1 MKVLVIKMSSMG
13 DVVHALPAVHAV
25 ASAGHEVHWVV
36 EEAFAPIVEAHPSVA
51 RVISIGWRRWRRSL
65 VASRSEMAEF
75 YRALRAQCYDYVVDA
90 QGLYKSA
97 VVARLA
103 RGAQTVG
110 MDSGSAREP
119 GSARL
124 LGSGVRVPKGR
135 HAIDRLLELFAHIV
149 PFDRERA
156 LSFGWPSL
164 RDDETSMQNCLL
176 LHGTTWQSKLW
187 PESHWFEMARRLSE
201 QGLQPLLL
209 WGNDEERTRAER
221 IAANA
226 PAKVL
231 ARQPLEGLLQQM
243 QTTALTVGVDS
254 GLMHL
259 GGVAGRAHGCALW
272 QYGSTAYRV
281 SRPVS
286 RESGG
291 RVFLRTLFEAA
302 MPARTYP
309 QRCLSALLR
318 YPHSGSR
325 ARIRKSITGR
335 CRSRSAYLST
345 FPYGGIQRDLMKI
358 ARVALARGHE
368 VRIYAIFWDA
378 EIPDSIDVVKVPVSA
393 LTHHQ
398 LYELY
403 AEWVHDHLRENPM
416 DIVVGMNKMPG
427 LDVYYAG
434 DSCYEE
440 KARTQRGNLVP
451 NAAAIPALCAVR
463 TRGVRSAGV
472 DSDFDHF
479 GSSDTLL
486 PQALRN
492 VGAAF
497 SPVAAGYRS

>member
-75 YRALRAQCYDYVVDA
+75 YRALRAQRYDYVVDA

-97 VVARLA
+97 AVARLA
-103 RGAQTVG
+103 RGAHTVG

-164 RDDETSMQNCLL
+164 RDDEASMQNCLL

-259 GGVAGRAHGCALW
+259 AASLGVPTVAL
-272 QYGSTAYRV
+272 YGSTD
-281 SRPVS
+281 
-286 RESGG
+286 
-291 RVFLRTLFEAA
+291 
-302 MPARTYP
+302 P
-309 QRCLSALLR
+309 QRTGCRGPSVENLAVEYSCAPCLRPQCRHERTHNAVYPPCYGTLTPDRVLESVNRLL
-318 YPHSGSR
+318 
-325 ARIRKSITGR
+325 AD
-335 CRSRSAYLST
+335 A
-345 FPYGGIQRDLMKI
+345 D
-358 ARVALARGHE
+358 RVLH
-368 VRIYAIFWDA
+368 I
-378 EIPDSIDVVKVPVSA
+378 
-393 LTHHQ
+393 
-398 LYELY
+398 
-403 AEWVHDHLRENPM
+403 
-416 DIVVGMNKMPG
+416 
-427 LDVYYAG
+427 
-434 DSCYEE
+434 
-440 KARTQRGNLVP
+440 
-451 NAAAIPALCAVR
+451 
-463 TRGVRSAGV
+463 
-472 DSDFDHF
+472 
-479 GSSDTLL
+479 
-486 PQALRN
+486 
-492 VGAAF
+492 
-497 SPVAAGYRS
+497 